1 MANITLKEKEMREIY
16 PLTIVS
22 DRYSGTY
29 SGGIYTAWLCNACDL
44 PDEITD
50 SDESCAAYWAEHADD
65 LNIGH
70 GNTPNEAL
78 EDLYNRIHGIYVD
91 PEVKPISEEAYAAAF
106 GSSTQWP
113 DWLEVE
119 EDSKVYRVGSNG
131 NTVIFAYHDDDPA
144 ENRAWQI
151 FFNIWDE
158 EGNHL
163 HGGYFEPEV
172 SDISY
177 LIDFTIRSFDV
188 DKHIDTDCY
197 VELVKQ

>member
-22 DRYSGTY
+22 DRYGGTY
-29 SGGIYTAWLCNACDL
+29 SGGAYTAWPMDY
-44 PDEITD
+44 TD
-50 SDESCAAYWAEHADD
+50 VPLEPGLDDDTCAGYWAEHADD
-65 LNIGH
+65 TIGR

-78 EDLYNRIHGIYVD
+78 EDLYNRIHGICVD

-119 EDSKVYRVGSNG
+119 EGSKVYRVGSNG

-163 HGGYFEPEV
+163 QGGFFEPEV

-177 LIDFTIRSFDV
+177 LIDFTVRSYDA
-188 DKHIDTDCY
+188 DKNIDTDCY
-197 VELVKQ
+197 VELVKSN